1 MQKEQCRVCRRVGQK
16 LFLKGDRCF
25 SPKCALL
32 KRAFPPGPES
42 KKKRS
47 AASGYKIALIEKQK
61 LKNWYGLREYQFKA
75 YVKGVLAERGKI
87 DDIANELIKRL
98 ELRLDSTIF
107 HMGFAKSR
115 VTARQLVNHGF
126 FLINKKAIDIP
137 SFAVKKDDVITIK
150 ESKKGKGIF
159 KDIATQLKT
168 RAIPT
173 WIELNKETLVG
184 KMKGEP
190 TLAEI
195 LPPAEVSVIF
205 EYYSR

>member
-1 MQKEQCRVCRRVGQK
+1 MQKEQCKICRRVGQK

-25 SPKCALL
+25 SPKCALV

-47 AASGYKIALIEKQK
+47 AASGYKIALTEKQK
-61 LKNWYGLREYQFKA
+61 LKNWYGLREYQFKE
-75 YVKGVLAERGKI
+75 YVQDVLSERGKI
-87 DDIANELIKRL
+87 ADIANELIRRL
-98 ELRLDSTIF
+98 ESRLDSTIF

-126 FLINKKAIDIP
+126 FLVNNKAIDIP
-137 SFAVKKDDVITIK
+137 SFAVKKNDVITIK
-150 ESKKGKGIF
+150 EHKKKKGIF
-159 KDIATQLKT
+159 KDISVQLKNK
-168 RAIPT
+168 ALPT
-173 WIELNKETLVG
+173 WIELDKETLVG

-195 LPPAEVSVIF
+195 TPPAEISVIF